1 MEAHAQASGQRV
13 VGYYHAN
20 ALAKDTELPTQA
32 RRVADAL
39 AAAHPGCIVL
49 LVRAQLGHT
58 HPTGIDFSLRLRLT
72 LCTVPPQADA
82 QALADRETALP
93 PVAWQVSCNA
103 RVGGCEGGP
112 ESQLTRPL
120 HGAALRA

>member
-1 MEAHAQASGQRV
+1 M

-20 ALAKDTELPTQA
+20 ALARDTELPTAA

-49 LVRAQLGHT
+49 LVRKTQT
-58 HPTGIDFSLRLRLT
+58 RLAGSARDLPM
-72 LCTVPPQADA
+72 CSRTVLHFVSSQADA

-93 PVAWQVSCNA
+93 PVAWQVRDHAQSGA
-103 RVGGCEGGP
+103 REA
-112 ESQLTRPL
+112 QQRPDPFL
-120 HGAALRA
+120 CGAALRP